1 VIHVI
6 FIPVLFVC
14 ANGQCNF
21 MQAQKH
27 YVREAEC
34 RAQLDVQKKHM
45 QELSLKAGQMVTQ
58 LEGTCITLR
67 NGLL

>member
-1 VIHVI
+1 MIHII

-45 QELSLKAGQMVTQ
+45 QELSLKAGQMLTLV
-58 LEGTCITLR
+58 EGTCITAKDGML
-67 NGLL
+67 

>member
-1 VIHVI
+1 MISVI

-45 QELSLKAGQMVTQ
+45 QELSLKGGQMVTQ
-58 LEGTCITLR
+58 IEGTCITLKG
-67 NGLL
+67 GLL

>member
-1 VIHVI
+1 MIHVI

-45 QELSLKAGQMVTQ
+45 QELSLKAGQMLTLV
-58 LEGTCITLR
+58 EGTCITAKDGML
-67 NGLL
+67 

>member
-1 VIHVI
+1 VISVI

-45 QELSLKAGQMVTQ
+45 QELSLKAGQMIT
-58 LEGTCITLR
+58 LIEGTCITAKDGML
-67 NGLL
+67 

>member
-1 VIHVI
+1 MIHVI

-14 ANGQCNF
+14 ANGECNF

-34 RAQLDVQKKHM
+34 RAQLDVQKENIKKM
-45 QELSLKAGQMVTQ
+45 SVKAGTPIT
-58 LEGTCITLR
+58 LIEGTCITAKDGML
-67 NGLL
+67 

>member
-1 VIHVI
+1 MISVI

-45 QELSLKAGQMVTQ
+45 QELSLKAGQMVT
-58 LEGTCITLR
+58 LIEGTCITAKDGML
-67 NGLL
+67 

>member
-1 VIHVI
+1 MISVI

-45 QELSLKAGQMVTQ
+45 QELSLKAGQMIT
-58 LEGTCITLR
+58 LIEGTCITAKDGML
-67 NGLL
+67 

>member
-1 VIHVI
+1 MISVI

-45 QELSLKAGQMVTQ
+45 QELSLKAGQMLT
-58 LEGTCITLR
+58 LIEGTCITAKDGML
-67 NGLL
+67 

>member
-1 VIHVI
+1 MIHVI

-45 QELSLKAGQMVTQ
+45 QELSLKAGQMVT
-58 LEGTCITLR
+58 LIEGTCITAKDGML
-67 NGLL
+67 

>member
-1 VIHVI
+1 MISVI

-45 QELSLKAGQMVTQ
+45 QELSLKAGQMLTLV
-58 LEGTCITLR
+58 EGTCITAKDGML
-67 NGLL
+67 

>member
-1 VIHVI
+1 VISVI

-45 QELSLKAGQMVTQ
+45 QELSLKAGQMVT
-58 LEGTCITLR
+58 LIEGTCITAKDGML
-67 NGLL
+67 

>member
-45 QELSLKAGQMVTQ
+45 QELSLKAGQMVT
-58 LEGTCITLR
+58 LIEGTCITAKDGML
-67 NGLL
+67 

>member
-1 VIHVI
+1 VISVI

-45 QELSLKAGQMVTQ
+45 QELSLKAGQMLTLV
-58 LEGTCITLR
+58 EGTCITAKDGML
-67 NGLL
+67 

>member
-1 VIHVI
+1 VIHII

-45 QELSLKAGQMVTQ
+45 QELSLKAGQMLTLV
-58 LEGTCITLR
+58 EGTCITAKDGML
-67 NGLL
+67 

>member
-45 QELSLKAGQMVTQ
+45 QELSLKAGQMLTLV
-58 LEGTCITLR
+58 EGTCITAKDGML
-67 NGLL
+67 

>member
-1 VIHVI
+1 VISVI

-14 ANGQCNF
+14 ANGECNF

-27 YVREAEC
+27 YVRESEC

-45 QELSLKAGQMVTQ
+45 QELSLKAGQMVT
-58 LEGTCITLR
+58 LIEGTCITAKDGML
-67 NGLL
+67 

>member
-1 VIHVI
+1 MIHVI
-6 FIPVLFVC
+6 FIPVLFIC

-45 QELSLKAGQMVTQ
+45 QELSLKAGQMLT
-58 LEGTCITLR
+58 LIEGTCITAKDGML
-67 NGLL
+67 

>member
-1 VIHVI
+1 MIHVI

-27 YVREAEC
+27 FVREAEC
-34 RAQLDVQKKHM
+34 RANVDVQKEHIRKV
-45 QELSLKAGQMVTQ
+45 SAKAGTPIT
-58 LEGTCITLR
+58 LIEGTCITAKDGML
-67 NGLL
+67 